1 MNIFKHSYLLLLAAG
16 LFATACTDEDYKVY
30 DTSQKDAVF
39 FNYLNASGVND
50 SIIDYAFNYDI
61 ATEHVVSLP
70 LSLMGMPGQS
80 ARTIDLEPVA
90 DSTDMVAGTHYTIDP
105 VVLEADSI
113 TATAR
118 VHLLRN
124 NDPTIQQRKFKLR
137 LRITENSDLRPEGQR
152 DFTITYSD
160 IRPTQRP
167 GWWNTWNPL
176 PEYSFENAQL
186 FFKYFYELAPKAN
199 KSVYDEMIAAYGDYF
214 VKAGSMR
221 GPLSMYDN
229 FLIQYVLI
237 PMYNDT
243 KDQITWQTVPQIH

>member
-1 MNIFKHSYLLLLAAG
+1 MSENNFNNPNEQNNNEYSDIRYTYNPNSDFNNQGRPYNTNTGAPKKKHGNGVFIAIIAVLL
-16 LFATACTDEDYKVY
+16 C
-30 DTSQKDAVF
+30 
-39 FNYLNASGVND
+39 
-50 SIIDYAFNYDI
+50 
-61 ATEHVVSLP
+61 VS
-70 LSLMGMPGQS
+70 
-80 ARTIDLEPVA
+80 
-90 DSTDMVAGTHYTIDP
+90 
-105 VVLEADSI
+105 
-113 TATAR
+113 ATAR

-167 GWWNTWNPL
+167 GWWNTWDPL